1 MVEQDWL
8 ATQFEAN
15 RPHLRSVA
23 YRMLGSLAD
32 SDDAVQESWLRL
44 ARTDT
49 TGVENLTGWLTTV
62 TSRVCLDMLRS
73 RKSRREQSM
82 DATPGAPPVNAV
94 GGADPQEEALL
105 ADSVGLAMLVVLD
118 RLAPAERVAFVL
130 HDMFAVAFDEIAGVL
145 GRSAAAVRQ
154 LASRGRRRVRGT
166 TTEPGPDFSRQRE
179 VIEAFLAA
187 ARGGDLET
195 LVSLLDP
202 DVIFGGDRPAGGAAA
217 FPGEVRGATKVARLY
232 SGRAHLARAAVINGA
247 VGFVVAPLG
256 RLFLAVVPTV
266 VDGKIT
272 ALDIVAAPE
281 RLEALE
287 LGVLQG

>member
-23 YRMLGSLAD
+23 YRMLGSLAE

-49 TGVENLTGWLTTV
+49 SAVENLTGWLTTV

-73 RKSRREQSM
+73 RKSRREEPM
-82 DATPGAPPVNAV
+82 EAAPGAPSAAAK
-94 GGADPQEEALL
+94 GADPQEEALL

-130 HDMFAVAFDEIAGVL
+130 HDMFDVAFDEIAGVL
-145 GRSAAAVRQ
+145 GRSSTAVRQ

-166 TTEPGPDFSRQRE
+166 TTLPGPDFTRQRE
-179 VIEAFLAA
+179 VVEAFLAA

-202 DVIFGGDRPAGGAAA
+202 DVVFGGDRPAGGAAA

-232 SGRAHLARAAVINGA
+232 SGRAHLARAAVINGS

-256 RLFLAVVPTV
+256 KLFLAVVPTV

-272 ALDIVAAPE
+272 ALEIVAAPE

-287 LGVLQG
+287 LNVLEV